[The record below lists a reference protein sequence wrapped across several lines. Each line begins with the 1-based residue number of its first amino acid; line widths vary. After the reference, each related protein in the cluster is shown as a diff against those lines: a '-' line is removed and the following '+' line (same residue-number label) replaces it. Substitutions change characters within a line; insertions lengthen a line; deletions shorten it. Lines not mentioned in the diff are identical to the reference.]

1 LKPDEKTTAINDGSF
16 KKEKHEE
23 TTITAVTIQGK
34 LYIENIE
41 TTKVK
46 IDGTRATE
54 KIIKLHKNSNHIK
67 QSNQILLHGTTI
79 SGFNIL
85 NIPKLHRETQKPV
98 LTVLRKKPDK
108 QKVEKAVKNTENHE
122 KKLET
127 IKQNPEYK
135 KHPNKN
141 IYYTNT
147 GTPKKEAEITLERL
161 IHKGNYPEPLRIAR
175 LTAKAITET
184 TGKEDE

>member
-1 LKPDEKTTAINDGSF
+1 MKPKEKTTAVNNGSF
-16 KKEKHEE
+16 KKQENEE
-23 TTITAVTIQGK
+23 TTITAVTVQGK

-41 TTKVK
+41 TTKIK
-46 IDGTRATE
+46 IDGTKATE
-54 KIIKLHKNSNHIK
+54 KIIKLHSNSNHIK
-67 QSNQILLHGTTI
+67 QSNNILLHGTTI
-79 SGFNIL
+79 AGFNIL

-98 LTVLRKKPDK
+98 ITVLRKKPDK
-108 QKVEKAVKNTENHE
+108 QKIEKAIKNTKNHG

-127 IKQNPEYK
+127 IKQNPKYR

-147 GTPKKEAEITLERL
+147 GIPKKEAEIKLERL

-175 LTAKAITET
+175 LITKAIT
-184 TGKEDE
+184 KNN